1 MGALVLQSATSA
13 HADSEAN
20 DAPSISA
27 SEPYLRCI
35 QSPPLNY
42 LFKKQQVADTEQKTP
57 SGTWTL
63 HLANSHGNRIDAM
76 FIGPAVGWKGK
87 VATCI
92 LSAQAT
98 RTQRSNF
105 LSFNYKTKTI
115 SAVNIF
121 SIKKDVYGAD
131 AIVCTPNPGDII
143 DIAIDKS
150 DKYILAQHN
159 KYINLTL
166 SMHNGAV
173 QSVWSELTEM
183 EYSRTSSAG
192 VVTYYRAL
200 SCSNDYTETQA
211 YRWVFEIFYK

>member
-1 MGALVLQSATSA
+1 MGAIVLQSTNSV

-20 DAPSISA
+20 AAPSISA

-63 HLANSHGNRIDAM
+63 HLANSHGNRIAAM
-76 FIGPAVGWKGK
+76 FVGPAVGWEGK
-87 VATCI
+87 VATCTI
-92 LSAQAT
+92 SAQAK
-98 RTQRSNF
+98 RIQQSNF
-105 LSFNYKTKTI
+105 LSFNYQTKTI

-131 AIVCTPNPGDII
+131 TIVCTPNPGDIS
-143 DIAIDKS
+143 DIANDKS
-150 DKYILAQHN
+150 DKYWLANHN
-159 KYINLTL
+159 KYINLTV

-173 QSVWSELTEM
+173 QSVWSELTQM
-183 EYSRTSSAG
+183 GYSRTSSNG

-200 SCSNDYTETQA
+200 SCTNDYTELQA